1 MGCLWFAAGSLKK
14 LQRSRKYK
22 LVTSSRY
29 TKLWLLTASLSI
41 VRGDD
46 F

>member
-1 MGCLWFAAGSLKK
+1 MVCLWFVNGILEKW
-14 LQRSRKYK
+14 QRSRKCEFM
-22 LVTSSRY
+22 TSRAY

-41 VRGDD
+41 ERGYD